1 MIFKLDN
8 LKLKDLYSWLVIITL
23 SSFSLYLFT
32 HKYISNNYYILII
45 SGISGFFLIILYL
58 LLMRQQ
64 LHYKED
70 IFNFVFL
77 IFFVI
82 YGIYFKDIDISI
94 LGVLGIS
101 LLFFSGKEIVKIYG
115 ISQLILVT
123 FLLIFGLFQLIPLIT
138 SIQNGWIYDGNVSTL
153 TFGLNKNLVGIFFFN
168 IAIFLFISK
177 KFEKKE
183 WLQYILAVIIGL
195 IIIFLV
201 RDRTVGIILFLFLI
215 CYTLIKRKKNI
226 SKLSRFLIV
235 LLPIFLTIFSLFLS
249 LNYGKKEWINIF
261 NENLS
266 GRVQYWNYFWNRF
279 SVSLL
284 PQSLTDYFN
293 MYDMGVIST
302 VQYPIDGFYSL
313 GILKDGIIVFTLL
326 IALIMFT
333 LLKLLRNFNK
343 NKFIVIVIISLLLFS
358 LTENIALSYGY
369 ICYLF
374 PYILG
379 TFSRDAHNNY

>member
-1 MIFKLDN
+1 
-8 LKLKDLYSWLVIITL
+8 
-23 SSFSLYLFT
+23 
-32 HKYISNNYYILII
+32 
-45 SGISGFFLIILYL
+45 
-58 LLMRQQ
+58 
-64 LHYKED
+64 
-70 IFNFVFL
+70 
-77 IFFVI
+77 
-82 YGIYFKDIDISI
+82 
-94 LGVLGIS
+94 
-101 LLFFSGKEIVKIYG
+101 
-115 ISQLILVT
+115 
-123 FLLIFGLFQLIPLIT
+123 
-138 SIQNGWIYDGNVSTL
+138 
-153 TFGLNKNLVGIFFFN
+153 
-168 IAIFLFISK
+168 
-177 KFEKKE
+177 
-183 WLQYILAVIIGL
+183 
-195 IIIFLV
+195 
-201 RDRTVGIILFLFLI
+201 
-215 CYTLIKRKKNI
+215 
-226 SKLSRFLIV
+226 
-235 LLPIFLTIFSLFLS
+235 FLS